1 MALHPILDRKNLD
14 LLLPSLP
21 KKAKRLV
28 HLQIQTGDFAY
39 VERVI
44 LSGVLFERSQ
54 INTPGPISSRYT
66 YEKYLLNKA
75 GYLVYFSGFALKI

>member
-28 HLQIQTGDFAY
+28 HPQIQTGDFAY
-39 VERVI
+39 IERVI
-44 LSGVLFERSQ
+44 LIGGVYWVWQ
-54 INTPGPISSRYT
+54 INTPGLISSRYT
-66 YEKYLLNKA
+66 YKK
-75 GYLVYFSGFALKI
+75 VSSQ